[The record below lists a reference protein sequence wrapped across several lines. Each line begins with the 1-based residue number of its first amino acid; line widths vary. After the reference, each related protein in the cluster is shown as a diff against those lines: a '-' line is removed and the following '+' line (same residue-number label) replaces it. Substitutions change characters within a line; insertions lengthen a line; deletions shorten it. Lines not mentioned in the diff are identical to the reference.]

1 MMQYIIPA
9 AALIIVQ
16 IIISYKQQ
24 RVQDVKNEYL
34 IKEVQEDI
42 KRLETKQDKHNS
54 LIERMAVVERDQK
67 TAFRLI
73 DELKEREGK

>member
-1 MMQYIIPA
+1 MQYIIPA

-16 IIISYKQQ
+16 IIVSYKQQ

>member
-1 MMQYIIPA
+1 MQYIIPA

-16 IIISYKQQ
+16 IIVSYKQQ

-54 LIERMAVVERDQK
+54 LIERMAVVERDQE